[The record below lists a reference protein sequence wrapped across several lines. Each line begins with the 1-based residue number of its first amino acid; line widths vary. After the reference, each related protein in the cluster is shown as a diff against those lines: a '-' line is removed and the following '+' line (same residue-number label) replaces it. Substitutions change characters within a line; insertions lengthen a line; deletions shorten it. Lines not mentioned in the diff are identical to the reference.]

1 MTDKERIDKRFLKL
15 CKWMSEARE
24 IAKILREECAHIER
38 MDRQGWKKDADE
50 YCKGIRSALFML
62 EFLPELMENPANYR
76 EEPEKQKDIFPGL
89 AFGLMFLGVAVG
101 EMKLRNC
108 WGDCCARMP
117 YDRWRA
123 WLAEEADGADCSDR
137 ADGSKTEEED
147 GK

>member
-1 MTDKERIDKRFLKL
+1 MTDKERRDESFLKL

-38 MDRQGWKKDADE
+38 MDRQGWNKDADE
-50 YCKGIRSALFML
+50 YCKGIRSAFFML
-62 EFLPELMENPANYR
+62 EYLPELMENPANYR

-101 EMKLRNC
+101 EMKLSNC
-108 WGDCCARMP
+108 WGDCCASMS

-123 WLAEEADGADCSDR
+123 WLAEEADEN
-137 ADGSKTEEED
+137 KTEEEED
-147 GK
+147 YAGHMES

>member
-1 MTDKERIDKRFLKL
+1 
-15 CKWMSEARE
+15 MSEAGE
-24 IAKILREECAHIER
+24 IAEILREECAQICHA
-38 MDRQGWKKDADE
+38 DQQGWKKDADE

-62 EFLPELMENPANYR
+62 DFLPDLMENPANYR

-101 EMKLRNC
+101 EMKRRNC

-123 WLAEEADGADCSDR
+123 WLAEEADR
-137 ADGSKTEEED
+137 ADGSKSKKD
-147 GK
+147 

>member
-1 MTDKERIDKRFLKL
+1 MTDKERRDERFLKL

-24 IAKILREECAHIER
+24 IAKILREECAHIEH
-38 MDRQGWKKDADE
+38 MYRQGWGKDADE

-62 EFLPELMENPANYR
+62 EVLPDLMENPANYR

-101 EMKLRNC
+101 EMRRRNC
-108 WGDCCARMP
+108 WGDCCASMS

-123 WLAEEADGADCSDR
+123 WLKEEADEKNRG
-137 ADGSKTEEED
+137 
-147 GK
+147 GKRENEVAG